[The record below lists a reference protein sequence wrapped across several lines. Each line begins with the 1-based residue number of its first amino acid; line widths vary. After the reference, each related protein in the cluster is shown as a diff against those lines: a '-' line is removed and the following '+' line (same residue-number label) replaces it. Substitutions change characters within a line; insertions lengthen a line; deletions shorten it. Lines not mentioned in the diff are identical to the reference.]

1 MPVPSPLPAALLDHA
16 ARHPDEP
23 WLFYREGWDWR
34 WHPWGEIAGRVV
46 LQAEGLASLPPG
58 TTVPVPDVPLVDSIV
73 LDLAVQAAGLTLVSE
88 GEAGLF
94 VELSPADLLAAAQ
107 RIQDEI
113 PPLPKPCREILVAGR
128 SLFDPADRALFAW
141 ATVTGA
147 AVLLEPHRQARAA
160 TAAWARPTVFH
171 GTAEEIA
178 SLRRLAGSGK
188 RWWRRTPGLP
198 FGRLRVVFVT
208 DGDLPEEEA
217 AFWNDRGVTVTGIA
231 AERRNRGI

>member
-1 MPVPSPLPAALLDHA
+1 MPAPSPLPAALLDHA

-23 WLFYREGWDWR
+23 WLFYREGWDWQ
-34 WHPWGEIAGRVV
+34 WHSWGEMAGRVV
-46 LQAEGLASLPPG
+46 LRAEGLASLAPG
-58 TTVPVPDVPLVDSIV
+58 TKVPVPDIPLPDSIV
-73 LDLAVQAAGLTLVSE
+73 LDLAVQAAGLDSVPE
-88 GEAGLF
+88 GEANRF
-94 VELSPADLLAAAQ
+94 VELSQTDLLAAAQ

-113 PPLPKPCREILVAGR
+113 PPPPEPRREILVAGR

-147 AVLLEPHRQARAA
+147 AVLLEPNLHSRAA

-178 SLRRLAGSGK
+178 ALRRLAGSGK

-198 FGRLRVVFVT
+198 FGRLRVLFAT
-208 DGDLPEEEA
+208 DGELPEEEA
-217 AFWNDRGVTVTGIA
+217 AFWQERGVKVTA
-231 AERRNRGI
+231 ARMR